1 MVAISMVLVINC
13 VLGVWVIFKVYTSG
27 FETLFS
33 DSLIYLSAFAFLL
46 VLFVPAYKNVQKIR
60 YLRMKGTVIEV
71 NRINLIGYGNLPY
84 FPTKETEFNS
94 QDISEIKSG
103 KWIKDFV
110 TITFSKTEKKFE
122 LKTFLKNQELIRLT
136 SVSSGLERSPNL

>member
-1 MVAISMVLVINC
+1 
-13 VLGVWVIFKVYTSG
+13 
-27 FETLFS
+27 
-33 DSLIYLSAFAFLL
+33 
-46 VLFVPAYKNVQKIR
+46 
-60 YLRMKGTVIEV
+60 MKGTVIEV

-84 FPTKETEFNS
+84 FPTKREFNS

-122 LKTFLKNQELIRLT
+122 LKTFLKNQNSYKLT